1 MHYTESIETDRE
13 VLVYENNSIFA
24 VCNSTLLL
32 LHEKVELL

>member
-1 MHYTESIETDRE
+1 MYYTESIETDHE